1 MRRSFWAARVIGKRS
16 VVSKAASRGFTLIE
30 LMIAVAIVA
39 LLATVA
45 YGSFSSAAQKGKRAE
60 GRAGLLDMMQQQE
73 RFLTQ
78 TGSYLTFTAGAT
90 GANGTS
96 DFGSSQNIPF
106 RTFSGDVP
114 TKAAYNI
121 GAELCP
127 GSPTPS
133 RRECVRLFAVPNVAD
148 AEGGNLRYMSTGTK
162 DCTGTKTS
170 VCWR

>member
-1 MRRSFWAARVIGKRS
+1 VSVAQGTKVPTRQAAWRRG
-16 VVSKAASRGFTLIE
+16 GFTLIE

-45 YGSFSSAAQKGKRAE
+45 YGSFTGAALKGKRAE
-60 GRAGLLDMMQQQE
+60 GRAALLDLIQQQE
-73 RFLTQ
+73 RYLTQ
-78 TGSYLTFTAGAT
+78 TGSYLTFAAGAT
-90 GANGTS
+90 GANGAS
-96 DFGSSQNIPF
+96 DAATGVNIPF

-114 TKAAYNI
+114 GKGAYTV
-121 GAELCP
+121 GAELCDGTP
-127 GSPTPS
+127 VPS

-148 AEGGNLRYMSTGTK
+148 AEGGNLRYTSTGIK